1 MSPKGSER
9 AQAPKSSSLSGGQLC
24 GGPGGE
30 LGGELGGG
38 PGGELGGELGGGLG
52 VWHLEELGV
61 WLAAS

>member
-1 MSPKGSER
+1 MSPTGSER
-9 AQAPKSSSLSGGQLC
+9 AHAPKSSSLSGG
-24 GGPGGE
+24 PGGE
-30 LGGELGGG
+30 LGERPGER

>member
-9 AQAPKSSSLSGGQLC
+9 AHAPKSSSLSGGQLC

-30 LGGELGGG
+30 LGERPGER